1 MKIIELHFSDTHAV
15 DVDRSGTTAFP
26 FKSFEEGDS
35 KYSLKWQL
43 LENSTVSKFIET
55 YDNISTSALGSH
67 PENVRVFWNK
77 YTNHEE
83 SYDVM
88 VEELNFNTTVAI
100 EKFGEMYFSNALL
113 INKNDTQHIV
123 SDKLCKI
130 HFSFETIMNNTLQ
143 PLDTYAAE
151 LCERLNFLVHKLENI
166 ITSDDG
172 VIPTY
177 TFYIVRIVPT
187 LENGI
192 LYKEYPYPV
201 LQDEDYNRFSA
212 TNSGDLCLDYF
223 TVGKDLGSASLT
235 NDTDLVRNLEIKQ
248 QSVISSSFNFTIDS
262 LYFKGGGMATQSLPS
277 DPPMKKADKQFAV
290 MQENMYKW
298 CEENNVGEYYNYRD
312 PMFNIGRVVLGTL
325 INNNYSDIVENLKKY
340 PLVIGVKISN
350 V

>member
-88 VEELNFNTTVAI
+88 VEEMNFNTTAAI

-113 INKNDTQHIV
+113 INKNDTQDIV

-151 LCERLNFLVHKLENI
+151 LCERLNFLVHKLESI
-166 ITSDDG
+166 ITRDG
-172 VIPTY
+172 ENIPPY
-177 TFYIVRIVPT
+177 MYYVVRIVPT
-187 LENGI
+187 QENGI

-212 TNSGDLCLDYF
+212 TNTGDLCLDYF
-223 TVGKDLGSASLT
+223 TVGKDLGTASLT
-235 NDTDLVRNLEIKQ
+235 NDIDLVRNLEIKQ

-262 LYFKGGGMATQSLPS
+262 MYFQRDSMATKRL
-277 DPPMKKADKQFAV
+277 AV

-325 INNNYSDIVENLKKY
+325 INNNYSDIMENLKKY

>member
-1 MKIIELHFSDTHAV
+1 MKIIELHFSDTYAAG
-15 DVDRSGTTAFP
+15 VDRSGTTAFS

-55 YDNISTSALGSH
+55 YDNISAIALVNH
-67 PENVRVFWNK
+67 PKNVRVFWNR

-88 VEELNFNTTVAI
+88 VEELNFNTTAAI

-113 INKNDTQHIV
+113 INKNDTQDIV

-143 PLDTYAAE
+143 PLDTYAME
-151 LCERLNFLVHKLENI
+151 LCERLNFLVHKLESI
-166 ITSDDG
+166 ITRDDG
-172 VIPTY
+172 IIPPY
-177 TFYIVRIVPT
+177 MYYVVRIAPA
-187 LENGI
+187 E
-192 LYKEYPYPV
+192 EYPYPV
-201 LQDEDYNRFSA
+201 LHDEDYNRFSA
-212 TNSGDLCLDYF
+212 TNTGDLCLDYF
-223 TVGKDLGSASLT
+223 TVGKDLGTASLT
-235 NDTDLVRNLEIKQ
+235 NDINLVRNLEIKQ

-262 LYFKGGGMATQSLPS
+262 MYFQGGGIATKRL
-277 DPPMKKADKQFAV
+277 AG
-290 MQENMYKW
+290 MQENMYEW

-325 INNNYSDIVENLKKY
+325 INNNYSDIIENLKKY
-340 PLVIGVKISN
+340 PHVIGVKISN